1 MLMPPISQ
9 YMSPPPPIV
18 APPTTTMNEANLRMR
33 RHAIHH
39 LPVVRDGRVVGVVS
53 DGYLDNQATV
63 PFFDPDRVTLEEVM
77 IRDVVQVGP
86 KTPLAEAVQLMLAR
100 GVGSVLIL
108 EHGELVGLFTTSDA
122 LRALTEITA
131 RVC

>member
-1 MLMPPISQ
+1 MPPISQ
-9 YMSPPPPIV
+9 YMSAPPPIV
-18 APPTTTMNEANLRMR
+18 AAPTLTMSQAETMMR

-53 DGYLDNQATV
+53 DGYLDHQAAV

-77 IRDVVQVGP
+77 VREVVQVGP
-86 KTPLAEAVQLMLAR
+86 KTPLAEVVQLMLAR
-100 GVGSVLIL
+100 GIGSVLVL
-108 EHGELVGLFTTSDA
+108 EHDELVGLFTTSDA
-122 LRALTEITA
+122 LRALMEITA